1 MPNHLHAVIGFRNTG
16 KSINTIVGNAKRF
29 LTYGVVE
36 RLKDKNEEDILERLM
51 QGVKYTDKQIGKQHE
66 VFEDSFDW
74 KECISDDFIQQKL
87 DYIHNNPCSGK
98 WNLVENPLGYLH
110 SSAAFY
116 ILDEENKYVT
126 SFMKMH
132 DIDLSK

>member
-29 LTYGVVE
+29 LAYGIVE
-36 RLKDKNEEDILERLM
+36 RLKNKNEEDILGRLM
-51 QGVKYTDKQIGKQHE
+51 QGVKYTDKQRGKLHE
-66 VFEDSFDW
+66 VFGDSFDW
-74 KECISDDFIQQKL
+74 KECISDDF
-87 DYIHNNPCSGK
+87 
-98 WNLVENPLGYLH
+98 H

-116 ILDEENKYVT
+116 ILGEENKYVT
-126 SFMKMH
+126 SFMKMQ